1 MSFDIV
7 GGRPGGSGPYSCRLE
22 HITPLPDLRSRDER
36 SPLFPAGKLLV
47 GGSFLGVTQPGC
59 SCASPSGRSCERA
72 HAASRIATCYRPTTE
87 SHTPRPRRPGP
98 RNTACWVWR
107 APKHGLLGSLVP
119 PFPSPPDHED
129 RITGSAPCDQFEPTR
144 RSVHSTSGPHGHV
157 HRFQGGRGRLLG
169 VHRSSSAGGRRE
181 LDDRWGETAL
191 PEGHRF
197 SFGANALSVTQGPA
211 CVEAKR
217 TASGTRAQPT
227 PRPRWPAR
235 TTTPEIS
242 SARS

>member
-36 SPLFPAGKLLV
+36 SPLLPAGKLPV
-47 GGSFLGVTQPGC
+47 GGPFLGVTQPCC

-129 RITGSAPCDQFEPTR
+129 RIAGSAPCDQFEPTR

-157 HRFQGGRGRLLG
+157 HRFRGRWG
-169 VHRSSSAGGRRE
+169 ACYSASMRSSSAGVNDVSWTTRGVKPPSQKAIDPSSERPLER
-181 LDDRWGETAL
+181 DPGNCVRGGEAG
-191 PEGHRF
+191 PRGP
-197 SFGANALSVTQGPA
+197 GPGGPA
-211 CVEAKR
+211 RIEC
-217 TASGTRAQPT
+217 
-227 PRPRWPAR
+227 
-235 TTTPEIS
+235 S
-242 SARS
+242 SDDQQ